1 MGNFDGSHDSDR
13 QQDHHDPQPGTTT
26 TAPRRTVRAA
36 GAVLWR
42 TGPGGV
48 EVAVAHR
55 PRYDDWS
62 LPKGKLDPGETVPG
76 AAVREVAEETGF
88 SCVLGQ
94 PLSHCH
100 YQVRGESGTLADKT
114 VTYFSARAL
123 DGAFQ
128 PNEEVDALRWL
139 SPAAARDLL
148 DYAGEIEA
156 LDQFV
161 RLGTELTTVLLVR
174 HAKAGKREH
183 WRGDDDLRPLT
194 PAGNRQADALRA
206 LLPLFGPDRVH
217 SAPRLRCV
225 QTVQGI
231 ADDLG
236 TGITHEP
243 LLSEEGYWGDPD
255 ASLDRLR
262 ALAADEGTPLISSQ
276 GKVIPH
282 LLATLTE
289 RDGVPLDELPSKKGS
304 AWLLSFRRPAAQDT
318 STDGVPLLVAAS
330 YLPPP
335 PAATAQD

>member
-1 MGNFDGSHDSDR
+1 M
-13 QQDHHDPQPGTTT
+13 
-26 TAPRRTVRAA
+26 RAA

-42 TGPGGV
+42 SDAESV
-48 EVAVAHR
+48 EVAVVHR

-62 LPKGKLDPGETVPG
+62 LPKGKLDPGETMPV
-76 AAVREVAEETGF
+76 AAAREVTEETGF
-88 SCVLGQ
+88 RCVLG
-94 PLSHCH
+94 PLLSDCH
-100 YQVRGESGTLADKT
+100 YQVRDTSGALADKT
-114 VTYFSARAL
+114 VGYFGARAL

-148 DYAGEIEA
+148 DYPGEIEA
-156 LDQFV
+156 LEEFV
-161 RLGTELTTVLLVR
+161 RLGTELTTVLLAR

-194 PAGNRQADALRA
+194 PAGSAQAEALRA
-206 LLPLFGPDRVH
+206 LLPLFGPDQVH

-236 TGITHEP
+236 VRINHEP
-243 LLSEEGYWGDPD
+243 LLSEEGYWGDPE
-255 ASLDRLR
+255 ASLARLR
-262 ALAADEGTPLISSQ
+262 ALAADTGTPLISSQ

-282 LLATLTE
+282 LLGTLAE
-289 RDGVPLDELPSKKGS
+289 RDGVSLDDVPSKKGS
-304 AWLLSFRRPAAQDT
+304 VWLLSFRRPAAHDV

-335 PAATAQD
+335 PATD